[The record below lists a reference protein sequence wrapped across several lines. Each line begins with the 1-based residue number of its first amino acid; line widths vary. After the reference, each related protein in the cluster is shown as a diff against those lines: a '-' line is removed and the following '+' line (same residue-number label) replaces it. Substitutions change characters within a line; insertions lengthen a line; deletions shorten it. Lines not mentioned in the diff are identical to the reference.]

1 MTIAL
6 GLIADTGIVV
16 AADQQE
22 TEGEQKKDEHKVAS
36 SWVINGG
43 AFLVSGAGNGPYIDS
58 VSKQLE
64 SCFVAMV
71 NPPDVEPEEHEI
83 RERFAEIHRA
93 FYSESVLPFAGY
105 QPYERPDYELLF
117 GCSMK
122 KQRFLGVS
130 HKLILNRVDGYR
142 AVGVGAGTAESLL
155 KKFYAYRLP
164 LKVAISLAAFVVY
177 QVKNSVE
184 GCGFGTDLHFTR
196 DDIPHHVAPQE
207 IRKMED
213 AFAKF
218 RLIERDNLYQ
228 LIGGGVVPANRDTKG
243 WSKFRRDLKKPFDAF
258 YEWFDAHSIRTT
270 LSASQ
275 TSEPEQ

>member
-6 GLIADTGIVV
+6 GLIADTGIVL

-22 TEGEQKKDEHKVAS
+22 TEGEQKKNEHKVAS
-36 SWVINGG
+36 SWVIDGG

-64 SCFVAMV
+64 SCFVALV
-71 NPPDVEPEEHEI
+71 NPPDPVPEEYEL
-83 RERFAEIHRA
+83 RQKFAEVHRA
-93 FYSESVLPFAGY
+93 FYSETVLPFSGY

-122 KQRFLGVS
+122 NRHFLGVS
-130 HKLILNRVDGYR
+130 HKLIVDRVDGYR
-142 AVGVGAGTAESLL
+142 AVGIGASTAESLL
-155 KKFYAYRLP
+155 KKFYARRLP

-184 GCGFGTDLHFTR
+184 GCGFGTDLHFSR
-196 DDIPHHVAPQE
+196 DDVPQHVAPQE

-213 AFAKF
+213 AFANF

-228 LIGGGVVPANRDTKG
+228 CIGGGVIPPNRDTKG
-243 WSKFRRDLKKPFDAF
+243 WSKFRRELRKPFDAF
-258 YEWFDAHSIRTT
+258 YKWFDAQPTRKP
-270 LSASQ
+270 SASQ
-275 TSEPEQ
+275 KSEPEQ